1 MAGSAWHGVG
11 LSTSSFRASVAESSH
26 FGLKLFCCHF
36 LDAATARSMTGG
48 RAACQ
53 GMARHARGC
62 AQHARGWHGRYSGLS
77 GLARAALA
85 EKRQRLLRPVTL
97 KRLAA
102 RYRQGRVA
110 RDTVR
115 QSVAIWLVNA
125 HHADC
130 DALLEQILAGVA
142 FQRI

>member
-1 MAGSAWHGVG
+1 
-11 LSTSSFRASVAESSH
+11 
-26 FGLKLFCCHF
+26 
-36 LDAATARSMTGG
+36 MTGG

>member
-1 MAGSAWHGVG
+1 MTDDRVDIPGYQVSPVQRWLRNDNGY
-11 LSTSSFRASVAESSH
+11 RA
-26 FGLKLFCCHF
+26 
-36 LDAATARSMTGG
+36 R
-48 RAACQ
+48 R
-53 GMARHARGC
+53 R
-62 AQHARGWHGRYSGLS
+62 
-77 GLARAALA
+77 
-85 EKRQRLLRPVTL
+85 L

-102 RYRQGRVA
+102 RYRQGRVS

-115 QSVAIWLVNA
+115 QSVASWLGHA